1 MQEGREGKKNDG
13 GREIVRL
20 MYTEVVRNTGV
31 SCFLVFFVPFLS
43 FFRSSLSFFFPFF
56 REKQRISNC
65 FHPMIERENIIMKK
79 KYTLE
84 RNFSEFRSEERN
96 VSTHVIVTFSRYD
109 SVSPFGNR
117 SANFETTSPELL

>member
-56 REKQRISNC
+56 LFFVKSN
-65 FHPMIERENIIMKK
+65 
-79 KYTLE
+79 
-84 RNFSEFRSEERN
+84 EFRI
-96 VSTHVIVTFSRYD
+96 VSIR
-109 SVSPFGNR
+109 
-117 SANFETTSPELL
+117 

>member
-43 FFRSSLSFFFPFF
+43 FFRSSLSFFFSFLSFF
-56 REKQRISNC
+56 REKKRISNC
-65 FHPMIERENIIMKK
+65 FHPMIERENI
-79 KYTLE
+79 
-84 RNFSEFRSEERN
+84 S
-96 VSTHVIVTFSRYD
+96 
-109 SVSPFGNR
+109 
-117 SANFETTSPELL
+117 